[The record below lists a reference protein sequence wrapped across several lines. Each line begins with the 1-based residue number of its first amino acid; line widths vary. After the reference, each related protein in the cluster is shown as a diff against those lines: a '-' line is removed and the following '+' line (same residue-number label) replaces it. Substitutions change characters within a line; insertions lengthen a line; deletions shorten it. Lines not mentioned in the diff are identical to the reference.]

1 MPAHKNQH
9 FVPRCALKPF
19 SLDGNGKAIN
29 LFNIKS
35 KLAIENAPVKGQCA
49 RDYLYAKEDLEAEQ
63 LLTKMEGQYARIV
76 ALLSDARVLSE
87 DDVGALKF
95 LVLIQSRRTELAIQQ
110 IRDFTKSMAD
120 AVYARAP
127 DRKPVDTST
136 DRQLMYLSMRMA
148 ARAVDYIR
156 DLKLVIFRNKTTIDF
171 VTSDNPATMTN
182 RFHFQKLKSNK
193 FGLSNS
199 GAMFS
204 MPLSPRLSTMC
215 YDTGTYSVPNAS
227 GTQFV
232 DLTKDIDATALNQLQ
247 YLSASKNIYFRN
259 LPDAER
265 IKSELESF
273 AEKRAKAAPITRIY
287 VRDDSAT
294 SVVGRLRDPKT
305 GRMEKYREGTPEEEQ
320 TARETL
326 AATSFEFA
334 EPFIWLSKLKFRDKP
349 RYYNNGTA
357 IGYVR
362 KAEWL
367 RKGGRP

>member
-1 MPAHKNQH
+1 
-9 FVPRCALKPF
+9 
-19 SLDGNGKAIN
+19 
-29 LFNIKS
+29 
-35 KLAIENAPVKGQCA
+35 
-49 RDYLYAKEDLEAEQ
+49 
-63 LLTKMEGQYARIV
+63 
-76 ALLSDARVLSE
+76 
-87 DDVGALKF
+87 
-95 LVLIQSRRTELAIQQ
+95 
-110 IRDFTKSMAD
+110 
-120 AVYARAP
+120 
-127 DRKPVDTST
+127 
-136 DRQLMYLSMRMA
+136 MYLSMRMA

-156 DLKLVIFRNKTTIDF
+156 DLKLVIFRNKTTVDF

-259 LPDAER
+259 LSDAER
-265 IKSELESF
+265 IKSELELF

-294 SVVGRLRDPKT
+294 SVVGRLRDPRT
-305 GRMEKYREGTPEEEQ
+305 GQMEKYREGTPEEEQ

>member
-19 SLDGNGKAIN
+19 SLDGSGKAIN

-35 KLAIENAPVKGQCA
+35 KRSIENAPVKGQCA

-63 LLTKMEGQYARIV
+63 LLAKMEGQYARIV
-76 ALLSDARVLSE
+76 ALLSDARVLSD

-95 LVLIQSRRTELAIQQ
+95 LVLIQSRRTELAIQR

-120 AVYARAP
+120 TVYARAP
-127 DRKPVDTST
+127 DQKPIDTST

-156 DLKLVIFRNKTTIDF
+156 DLKLVIFRNKTAIDF
-171 VTSDNPATMTN
+171 VTCDNPATMTN

-204 MPLSPRLSTMC
+204 MPLSPRLSAMC

-232 DLTKDIDATALNQLQ
+232 DLTKDADATGLNQLQ

-259 LPDAER
+259 WSDAER

-273 AEKRAKAAPITRIY
+273 ADKRAQAAPTTRIY
-287 VRDDSAT
+287 VRDDFAT

-305 GRMEKYREGTPEEEQ
+305 GKMEKYRQGTPEEEQ
-320 TARETL
+320 TARETI

-334 EPFIWLSKLKFRDKP
+334 EPFIWPSKLKFRDKP
-349 RYYNNGTA
+349 KCYHNGTA
-357 IGYVR
+357 VGYVR

-367 RKGGRP
+367 RKGGKL